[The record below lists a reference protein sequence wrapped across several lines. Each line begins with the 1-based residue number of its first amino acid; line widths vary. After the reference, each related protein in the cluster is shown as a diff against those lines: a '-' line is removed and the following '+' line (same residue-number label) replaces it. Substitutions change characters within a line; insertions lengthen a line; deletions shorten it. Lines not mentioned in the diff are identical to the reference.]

1 MANDIEF
8 KEGRSE
14 MKYDILTIL
23 NNVRTDYA
31 KNNKQGKALEV
42 EKLFLD
48 IKKKI
53 SQL

>member
-1 MANDIEF
+1 MS
-8 KEGRSE
+8 KEQEHKQGRSE
-14 MKYDILTIL
+14 MQYDVLNILKDI
-23 NNVRTDYA
+23 RTEYA

-42 EKLFLD
+42 EKLFFD

>member
-1 MANDIEF
+1 MSQDQEY
-8 KEGRSE
+8 KQGRAE
-14 MKYDILTIL
+14 MQYDVLNILKD
-23 NNVRTDYA
+23 VRTEYA